1 VLVVQYCRFSNKSGD
16 SGSKTV
22 IVFFVNPVFVRTCYK
37 NKIEIKL

>member
-1 VLVVQYCRFSNKSGD
+1 MLVVQYCGFSNKSGD

-22 IVFFVNPVFVRTCYK
+22 IVFFINPVFVRTCYK